1 MSRKYVRDIAREWI
15 QTASDIPYYDT
26 INIEEDPQDQFWCTL
41 EFSHEYTTSES
52 YCNNKE
58 EHGVID
64 IIISGQP
71 GTGDGDV
78 LEYATEIAA
87 KFMNNRDP
95 SGKLTLLN
103 DQAPEEFSGGDANKY
118 YQVTVGI
125 EYIYLFN

>member
-26 INIEEDPQDQFWCTL
+26 INIEEDPQDPFWCTL
-41 EFSHEYTTSES
+41 EFNHEYTTSES
-52 YCNNKE
+52 YCNKKE

-64 IIISGQP
+64 VIVSGQP

-78 LEYATEIAA
+78 MEYATEIAA
-87 KFMNNRDP
+87 KFMNNLDP

-118 YQVTVGI
+118 YQVIVGI